1 METSTTEVV
10 QDTSAEAASS
20 PSSSVSGDT
29 SPSAAESGG
38 GEGVSSEWNGELE
51 SIKSQ
56 PWWST
61 LPEQARA
68 TVENGLKSKYGNWQ
82 RGYQSKFEE
91 FKKGQQSWQQ
101 EKSELQKSLD
111 AAKDNGEWLQRLLGS
126 DDSTAELNEKISSL
140 TKALEEKDG
149 SLSSLQRERDEWQNR
164 YLSYEEQVVAKEAEV
179 FDAKFKAD
187 FPDIYEDYKVD
198 EAGNESGAFA
208 NFLKLIE
215 AGYDSDTAAK
225 MTRAIMPQ
233 KPQPPG
239 PRKVEP
245 PPSVRAS
252 KAPGDGPNPTST
264 RTAKEFNSYDDAI
277 RALRQQAMGDVD
289 DE

>member
-20 PSSSVSGDT
+20 PSSPVGGDA
-29 SPSAAESGG
+29 SPSATVSSG
-38 GEGVSSEWNGELE
+38 GEGASSEWNGELD
-51 SIKSQ
+51 SLKTQ

-101 EKSELQKSLD
+101 EKAELQKSLES
-111 AAKDNGEWLQRLLGS
+111 AKDNGEWLQRLLGS
-126 DDSTAELNEKISSL
+126 DDSMAELNEKISSL

-149 SLSSLQRERDEWQNR
+149 SLSSLQRERDEWQNKF
-164 YLSYEEQVVAKEAEV
+164 LSYEEQVVAKEAEA

-187 FPDIYEDYKVD
+187 FPDIYEDYSVD
-198 EAGNESGAFA
+198 EGGNESGAFA
-208 NFLKLIE
+208 HFLRLLE
-215 AGYDSDTAAK
+215 SGFDSDTAAK
-225 MTRAIMPQ
+225 MTRAVMPQ

-264 RTAKEFNSYDDAI
+264 RTSKEFNSYDDAI
-277 RALRQQAMGDVD
+277 RALRQQAMGEPD

>member
-1 METSTTEVV
+1 V
-10 QDTSAEAASS
+10 
-20 PSSSVSGDT
+20 
-29 SPSAAESGG
+29 SGG

-82 RGYQSKFEE
+82 RGYQSKFDE

-101 EKSELQKSLD
+101 EKSELQKSLES
-111 AAKDNGEWLQRLLGS
+111 AKDNGEWLQRLLGS
-126 DDSTAELNEKISSL
+126 DDSTAELNDKISSL

-149 SLSSLQRERDEWQNR
+149 SLSSLQRERDEWQNKF
-164 YLSYEEQVVAKEAEV
+164 LSYEEQVVAKEAEA

-187 FPDIYEDYKVD
+187 FPDIYEDYSVD
-198 EAGNESGAFA
+198 EGGNESGAFA
-208 NFLKLIE
+208 HFLRLLE
-215 AGYDSDTAAK
+215 SGFDSDTAAK
-225 MTRAIMPQ
+225 MTRAVMPQ

-252 KAPGDGPNPTST
+252 KAPGDGPSPTNT

-277 RALRQQAMGDVD
+277 RALRQQAMGEPD

>member
-20 PSSSVSGDT
+20 PSSPVGGDA
-29 SPSAAESGG
+29 SPSATVSSG
-38 GEGVSSEWNGELE
+38 GEGASSEWNGELD
-51 SIKSQ
+51 SLKTQ

-101 EKSELQKSLD
+101 EKAELQKSLES
-111 AAKDNGEWLQRLLGS
+111 AKDNGEWLQRLLGS
-126 DDSTAELNEKISSL
+126 DDSMAELNEKISSL

-149 SLSSLQRERDEWQNR
+149 SLSSLQRERDEWQNKF
-164 YLSYEEQVVAKEAEV
+164 LSYEEQVVAKEAEA

-187 FPDIYEDYKVD
+187 FPDIYEDYSVD
-198 EAGNESGAFA
+198 EGGNESGAFA
-208 NFLKLIE
+208 HFLRLLE
-215 AGYDSDTAAK
+215 SGFDSDTAAK
-225 MTRAIMPQ
+225 MTRAVMPQ

-252 KAPGDGPNPTST
+252 KAPGDGPSPTNT

-277 RALRQQAMGDVD
+277 RALRQQAMGEPD